1 MVLDQNQRRS
11 ILERA
16 QVEIAQD
23 INELQ
28 IQQVK
33 MQQIA
38 FKVNE
43 QDMDGIELQE
53 DVEEI
58 MSGKDPSKVR
68 PKAQSTWMMAHL
80 MSSRTQTRDL
90 LDSTSA
96 IPKN

>member
-33 MQQIA
+33 MQQIV

-68 PKAQSTWMMAHL
+68 PKAQLPT
-80 MSSRTQTRDL
+80 
-90 LDSTSA
+90 
-96 IPKN
+96 KNEPLANFAPAAQMQQL